1 MKYKKQCAAYR
12 KKYKLSSVTSE
23 ALKTALEEQGY
34 TVIEFNEIDDNEN
47 VCILKELLGL
57 APYMDR
63 SRGFTYRDDKYR
75 LVFLNESLNEEEK
88 QVVLAHEQG
97 HIWNEHLTRNHIF
110 GNDVMQ
116 EYEANEFAHY
126 LLRDKTGKN
135 RRVKA
140 GCMLAGFLIVVA
152 LIFGILF
159 CRKREEAIYTD
170 HFYIVGSGTKYHQ
183 KGCMYIKDRKDV
195 RRLTREEFD
204 SGKYEPCD
212 ACLPDQRHS
221 ETVKSF

>member
-34 TVIEFNEIDDNEN
+34 TVIGFNGIDDNEN

-57 APYMDR
+57 APYMDQ

-88 QVVLAHEQG
+88 QIVLAHEQG
-97 HIWNEHLTRNHIF
+97 HIWNGHMTKDHIF
-110 GNDVMQ
+110 GNDVIQ
-116 EYEANEFAHY
+116 EHEANEFAHY
-126 LLRDKTGKN
+126 LMKDKTGRK
-135 RRVKA
+135 RRAKA
-140 GCMLAGFLIVVA
+140 GCAFAGVLAAAVLVSGIFLY
-152 LIFGILF
+152 
-159 CRKREEAIYTD
+159 RKRVETLYTD
-170 HFYIVGSGTKYHQ
+170 HFYIVGSGMKYHQ
-183 KGCMYIKDRKDV
+183 KECMYIRDRKDV
-195 RRLTREEFD
+195 HRLTKKDFE

-212 ACLPDQRHS
+212 ACLPD
-221 ETVKSF
+221 